1 MGRTAQKVILMA
13 SVLLMLGGCSLL
25 PSVKSTELTFAG
37 TDVMFRGVEQIT
49 TSVEYYDETAKAV
62 KVKKAKIDPPFWIVS
77 EKFLNDKIGG
87 GSGPAQALAATPKE
101 GE

>member
-1 MGRTAQKVILMA
+1 MGRSAQKVILGLSA
-13 SVLLMLGGCSLL
+13 LLMLSGCSLL
-25 PSVKSTELTFAG
+25 PSTRPTELTFAG

-62 KVKKAKIDPPFWIVS
+62 KVKKARIDPPFWIVS

-87 GSGPAQALAATPKE
+87 GEPAQAVVTTPKQ
-101 GE
+101 GL

>member
-1 MGRTAQKVILMA
+1 MGCIAQKIVLLV
-13 SVLLMLGGCSLL
+13 SVLLTLAGCSLL
-25 PSVKSTELTFAG
+25 PNTLQTELTYAG

-87 GSGPAQALAATPKE
+87 GEPAQAVVTTPKQ
-101 GE
+101 GL